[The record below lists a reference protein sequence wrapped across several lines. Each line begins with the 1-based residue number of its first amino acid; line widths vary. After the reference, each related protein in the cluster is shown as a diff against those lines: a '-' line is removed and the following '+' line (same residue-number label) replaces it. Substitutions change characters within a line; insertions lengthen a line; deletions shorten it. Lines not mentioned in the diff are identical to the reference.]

1 MRRWLLPVALAALV
15 LPSVAEAIG
24 ACLEVLGGGP
34 GGDWTRP
41 AVDLAEAAFAVG
53 VALLILSLADRR
65 PSWLPIWLLDRRVLD
80 QDRRT
85 PDRP

>member
-1 MRRWLLPVALAALV
+1 MRRWLLPVLLVLLV
-15 LPSVAEAIG
+15 LPSVAAAISTCVDVVG
-24 ACLEVLGGGP
+24 EGP
-34 GGDWTRP
+34 GGDWTAL

-53 VALLILSLADRR
+53 VALLILSLVDRR
-65 PSWLPIWLLDRRVLD
+65 PSWVPIWLLDRRALD